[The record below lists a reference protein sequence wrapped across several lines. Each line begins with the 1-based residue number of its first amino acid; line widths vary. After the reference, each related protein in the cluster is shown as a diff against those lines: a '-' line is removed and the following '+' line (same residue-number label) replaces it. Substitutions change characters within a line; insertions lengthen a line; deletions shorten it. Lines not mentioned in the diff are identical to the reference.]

1 MFYVYILLLS
11 NATHYTGITNNL
23 TRRFIEHNQGKSIST
38 RHHRPVILKFSQ
50 KFKTRDQARAKEV
63 YIKNM
68 GAKRF
73 LNKLKF
79 SPTPV

>member
-1 MFYVYILLLS
+1 MFYVYILILS
-11 NATHYTGITNNL
+11 NATYYTGITNNL
-23 TRRFIEHNQGKSIST
+23 TRRCLDHNQGKSIST

-50 KFKTRDQARAKEV
+50 KFKTRAQTRAKEV

-73 LNKLKF
+73 LNKLAF